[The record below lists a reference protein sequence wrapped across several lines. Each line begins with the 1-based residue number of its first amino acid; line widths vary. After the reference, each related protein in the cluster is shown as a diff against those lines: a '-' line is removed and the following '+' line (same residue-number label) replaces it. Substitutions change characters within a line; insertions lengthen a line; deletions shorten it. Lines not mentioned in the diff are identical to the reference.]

1 MADSS
6 YTFRTALAGFHK
18 GDVTAYIEKTASQ
31 HRSELLQCEQ
41 TIQTLQ
47 EENRSLQQQMSLLMM
62 TMPVRAPAPAP
73 IPEPEPVPVAEP
85 EPVCEAEP
93 EAAAETASADL
104 AAMELQAYRRAEA
117 VERNANNRARKLYQQ
132 MEGVCEEALGG
143 FQNTDSAVKEA
154 IEVMMAQTAA
164 IEQVYQKLS
173 AALLASREKLVTM
186 TDLLC
191 CEEEE

>member
-1 MADSS
+1 MEKSKRR
-6 YTFRTALAGFHK
+6 FRTALCGYRK

-31 HRSELLQCEQ
+31 HRFELLQCEQ

-62 TMPVRAPAPAP
+62 AMPVSAPAPEP
-73 IPEPEPVPVAEP
+73 IPEPEP
-85 EPVCEAEP
+85 EPVCESEP
-93 EAAAETASADL
+93 EAVAEAASADL

-143 FQNTDSAVKEA
+143 FQDTDSAVKEA

-173 AALLASREKLVTM
+173 AALLASREKLVTL

-191 CEEEE
+191 SEEEE